1 MTRVIVVEDEPQ
13 FRQMLL
19 SQLAADKSIQIVG
32 QAQTG
37 EMAVALAEET
47 EPEVCLMDIELAGE
61 MTGIEAG
68 HAIKS
73 ARPSVG
79 IVLLSNHRAKQ
90 FIVNMAGWSYLLKQ
104 NVRDLDSVVRAIKGA
119 AWGLIVV
126 DPMVTESLT
135 PRTGSVLAQLEPD
148 EVKMLELV
156 AQGYNERGIAD
167 EMVTSVEDADARLD
181 LIYAKLGILTL
192 GESDPRVA
200 ATRLYLE
207 QTRGW

>member
-1 MTRVIVVEDEPQ
+1 
-13 FRQMLL
+13 
-19 SQLAADKSIQIVG
+19 
-32 QAQTG
+32 
-37 EMAVALAEET
+37 
-47 EPEVCLMDIELAGE
+47 
-61 MTGIEAG
+61 
-68 HAIKS
+68 
-73 ARPSVG
+73 
-79 IVLLSNHRAKQ
+79 
-90 FIVNMAGWSYLLKQ
+90 
-104 NVRDLDSVVRAIKGA
+104 VVRAIKGA

-156 AQGYNERGIAD
+156 AQGYNERGIAN